1 MFPKLKM
8 YPTFAAK
15 FFMRMI
21 QATTWN

>member
-15 FFMRMI
+15 FFMRVI
-21 QATTWN
+21 QSNI